1 VERKSGYYR
10 YVFQATGASFPQEG
24 QGAPI
29 PTQPDSGGF
38 SVSFV
43 GGQWI
48 YEFPVSFT
56 VDHGVQGVTEAVL
69 LVNMFESFRWK
80 DENKPGFLPKVF
92 DVTPTSFEPVLRFG
106 ANSFEVKLSPAG
118 G

>member
-1 VERKSGYYR
+1 LGPGCVTPK
-10 YVFQATGASFPQEG
+10 
-24 QGAPI
+24 GAPI

-56 VDHGVQGVTEAVL
+56 IDHDTQGVIDAVL
-69 LVNMFESFRWK
+69 HVNMFESFRWK
-80 DENKPGFLPKVF
+80 DENKSGFLPKIF
-92 DVTPTSFEPVLRFG
+92 DVTPTSFEPVQRFG
-106 ANSFEVKLSPAG
+106 ANSFEVKLSPAAG
-118 G
+118 